1 MDGWISEKEQIVWA
15 LDFQKCPFSH
25 QASRVRFKFMLGDA
39 QVVYSNIA
47 WEITSISK
55 KDFIHLHNP
64 LPEEAG
70 MKTKLFGKCCCQFIK
85 GFLPNMALFGLLMI
99 TDDKWWLMTIN
110 DDWWPFNFKQT
121 QWLNTHTHNIWEQL
135 ICHLVSLDRAIM
147 GNSSSGGSNP
157 LVSDQPVWGT
167 CNQGFQINMCFKDY
181 RYSCLQSRT
190 PQLFCC
196 YESQELS
203 FIDHN
208 KDTVTIILSSSF
220 LMHITAVINHQ
231 VSIPSSAWNH

>member
-121 QWLNTHTHNIWEQL
+121 QWLNTHTHTTF
-135 ICHLVSLDRAIM
+135 
-147 GNSSSGGSNP
+147 GNSWYATWYRLIAPSWET
-157 LVSDQPVWGT
+157 VPVGVRILWFQINRFGELAIKVFRST
-167 CNQGFQINMCFKDY
+167 CVLKTIDIVACNQG
-181 RYSCLQSRT
+181 R
-190 PQLFCC
+190 
-196 YESQELS
+196 LS
-203 FIDHN
+203 FFVAMKVRNYHSL
-208 KDTVTIILSSSF
+208 TTIKTL
-220 LMHITAVINHQ
+220 
-231 VSIPSSAWNH
+231 